1 MVLVRKVGMPTPDK
15 VFRFA
20 CVLLWTAALL
30 PALTPDEPRR
40 PDLEVQVDEPSLW
53 QPVLASVGLKAT
65 RSATRFRIVVGDS
78 PAARE
83 AGFHPGGKSVRV
95 ASVLDRRAPKLPIF
109 WEKPTEVPVYAL
121 PHAAE
126 VFIREKHSGA
136 PLLAGLRHSGGGL
149 LWSILPPGL
158 QGYERFPYLIHALV
172 DLGITLPFRGDRTW
186 LFFDY
191 SYRTRVDLA
200 YMARR
205 WRQAGAAA
213 LHVSA
218 WHFYETDETRDAY
231 LRKLIEE
238 CHRQGILVY
247 AWLELPHV
255 SEEFWHRH
263 PECREK
269 TATLDDAQLDWRKLV
284 NLAEPSCFDRVEQGV
299 RGLLERFDW
308 DGVNLAE
315 LYFES
320 LHGPSNPAR
329 FTPMNSFVREEWR
342 SRAAMDP
349 ILLFDP
355 ASPYFWDR
363 NRKAWEQFADYRAGL
378 ALRLQ
383 QQWIE
388 VVRDVRPE
396 LNLALTQIDDRFDTR
411 MREYLGADAAAL
423 LPLAEQHDFT
433 LVVEDP
439 ATLWDLGPARYV
451 EIARRYAS
459 LAHDP
464 RRLAI
469 DINIVE
475 RYQQTYPTKKQ
486 VGVELF
492 QLLQLS
498 GQAFSRVMLYFEYSI
513 SRPDWGLLPFA
524 AASVTA
530 ARVDSKAGR
539 DEDADPW
546 RVESDRPFGVN
557 WPGPVRVND
566 RSWPVTDGT
575 TAWLPP
581 GKHRLGPGDAVP
593 PMRLLRLTGDL
604 LDAQVTED
612 GIEFRYD
619 SASRA
624 IALVDVHP
632 STILVDHQ
640 PVGLKVLAAKNP
652 AKNHWAVMLPRGHH
666 HVRLLCDGLLR

>member
-1 MVLVRKVGMPTPDK
+1 MLTPDK

-20 CVLLWTAALL
+20 CVLLWTAAML
-30 PALTPDEPRR
+30 PARTPGEPHL
-40 PDLEVQVDEPSLW
+40 PNLAVQVDEPSLW
-53 QPVLASVGLKAT
+53 QPALSSVGLQAT

-83 AGFHPGGKSVRV
+83 AGFQPSDKSVLV

-109 WEKPTEVPVYAL
+109 WEEPTEVPVYTL
-121 PHAAE
+121 PGAAE
-126 VFIREKHSGA
+126 VFVREKHSGA
-136 PLLAGLRHSGGGL
+136 PLVAGLRRSGGGL
-149 LWSILPPGL
+149 LWSILPPGQ

-172 DLGITLPFRGDRTW
+172 DLGVTLPFRGDRTW

-218 WHFYETDETRDAY
+218 WHFYETDGHEPDETSIAY
-231 LRKLIEE
+231 LRQLIEE

-284 NLAEPSCFDRVEQGV
+284 NLAEPRCFDRVEQGV

-329 FTPMNSFVREEWR
+329 FTPMNSYVREEWR
-342 SRAAMDP
+342 GRAGFDP
-349 ILLFDP
+349 VLLFDP

-363 NRKAWEQFADYRAGL
+363 NREAWEQFADYRAGL

-388 VVRDVRPE
+388 VVRDARPE
-396 LNLALTQIDDRFDTR
+396 LDLALTQIDDRFDTR

-439 ATLWDLGPARYV
+439 ATLWDLGPERYV
-451 EIARRYAS
+451 EIARRYAP
-459 LAHDP
+459 LARDP

-492 QLLQLS
+492 QLLRLS
-498 GQAFSRVMLYFEYSI
+498 GQAFSRVMLYFEHSI
-513 SRPDWGLLPFA
+513 SRPDRGLLPFA
-524 AASVTA
+524 AASVKA
-530 ARVDSKAGR
+530 KAGR
-539 DEDADPW
+539 DEAADQW
-546 RVESDRPFGVN
+546 WVESDQPFGVN
-557 WPGPVRVND
+557 WPGSVRVNG
-566 RSWPVTDGT
+566 RSWPVTDGA

-581 GKHRLGPGDAVP
+581 GKHRLGPGDGVP

-604 LDAQVTED
+604 LDAQVAQD
-612 GIEFRYD
+612 GIEFRY
-619 SASRA
+619 ASSGHA
-624 IALVDVHP
+624 IALVDVQP
-632 STILVDHQ
+632 STILVDNQ
-640 PVGLKVLAAKNP
+640 PMDLRVLAAKN
-652 AKNHWAVMLPRGHH
+652 HWALMLPGMLPRGHH
-666 HVRLLCDGLLR
+666 HVRLRCDGLLR